1 MAVYS
6 EADLVVPAL
15 EEICQHP
22 DGITTSDL
30 QIALRRALR
39 PSGEDLFLLANRGD
53 DRYSQKD
60 RNLKSHRALVRRGFA
75 TFSVVIYQITPAG
88 LNLINAG
95 RGVMRSLAK
104 QGFSKQ
110 QRQRAQEKNFDDI
123 VIEEGQHENV
133 STRVSRRSA
142 LLRKVAVK
150 HFADATG
157 SIACKGCGFRAEA
170 VYGPDGKGLIEI
182 HHLEPLF
189 LGKGVARRVSIQTAL
204 ARVTPLCPNC
214 HRMVHFRPG
223 AVMTLEELRRRIQAS
238 RASESC

>member
-39 PSGEDLFLLANRGD
+39 PSGEDLFLLANRAD
-53 DRYSQKD
+53 DRFSQKV
-60 RNLKSHRALVRRGFA
+60 RNLKSHSALVRRGFA
-75 TFSVVIYQITPAG
+75 TFSDGIYRITPAG
-88 LNLINAG
+88 LDLINAG
-95 RGVMRSLAK
+95 RGVMKSLAE

-110 QRQRAQEKNFDDI
+110 QRQHAQEKNFDEI

-133 STRVSRRSA
+133 SNRVSRRST
-142 LLRKVAVK
+142 LLRKVAVR

-157 SIACKGCGFRAEA
+157 SIPCKACGFRGEA
-170 VYGPDGKGLIEI
+170 AYGPDGKGLIEI
-182 HHLEPLF
+182 HHVEPLF
-189 LGKGVARRVSIQTAL
+189 LSGGIARRVSIKTAL
-204 ARVTPLCPNC
+204 TKVAPLCPTC
-214 HRMVHFRPG
+214 HRMVHFKPG
-223 AVMTLEELRRRIQAS
+223 AVMPLAELRRRI
-238 RASESC
+238 